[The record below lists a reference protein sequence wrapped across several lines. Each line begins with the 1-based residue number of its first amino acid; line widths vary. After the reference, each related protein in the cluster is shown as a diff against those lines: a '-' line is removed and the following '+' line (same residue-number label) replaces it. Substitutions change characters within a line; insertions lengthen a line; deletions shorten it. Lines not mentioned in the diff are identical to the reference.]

1 MGWRASQ
8 VGEAVAE
15 LLGEG
20 TAPVLGTIETL
31 FAEAPQVR
39 RAFGCW
45 PGHGFVR
52 ARFLFSIRLSSTC
65 DCAVSLKS
73 RARGTREPHLK
84 SDTGAEM
91 LCFLCL

>member
-1 MGWRASQ
+1 MRNCGSQEFWVGWRASQ

-39 RAFGCW
+39 QPVLGLVLLALAQCFCVFRRGWTC
-45 PGHGFVR
+45 
-52 ARFLFSIRLSSTC
+52 RLAWKASCT
-65 DCAVSLKS
+65 ASLKAGS
-73 RARGTREPHLK
+73 PR
-84 SDTGAEM
+84 
-91 LCFLCL
+91 

>member
-8 VGEAVAE
+8 VGEAVGE

-39 RAFGCW
+39 QPMLRCDHAFCQSHFQGILPPQS
-45 PGHGFVR
+45 PGLEGVNAASYKQHR
-52 ARFLFSIRLSSTC
+52 YKC
-65 DCAVSLKS
+65 
-73 RARGTREPHLK
+73 
-84 SDTGAEM
+84 
-91 LCFLCL
+91 